1 MAWPGAQRPANNAQM
16 SHVSEVPTVSLP
28 GGGQLPLIG
37 FGTWKLKGYQA
48 EAAVTAAL
56 GAGYR
61 HLDTAVMYGNE
72 AEIGTAL
79 GNSGLA
85 REEIF
90 LTTKIRPSDA
100 GKEPAVLRRS
110 LRALRVDYVDLWL
123 IHWPPN
129 RRQLSRQLW
138 NEVRR
143 LRDEGL
149 VRDIGVS
156 NYDLDQI
163 DDLIAATGEA
173 PAVNQVPWS
182 PARYDPD
189 LLGGHRARG
198 VVLEGYSPLKGTQLD
213 HPVLTDIGRAHG
225 VSAAQVVLRWHVD
238 HAIPV
243 IPKSQRPERIAANL
257 DLTDFALTDA
267 EVAAVDGLA
276 VR

>member
-1 MAWPGAQRPANNAQM
+1 MT
-16 SHVSEVPTVSLP
+16 EIPTVDL
-28 GGGQLPLIG
+28 GGGATMPMVG
-37 FGTWKLKGYQA
+37 FGTWQLGGRRAY
-48 EAAVTAAL
+48 EAVRYAL
-56 GAGYR
+56 EVGYR
-61 HLDTAVMYGNE
+61 HLDTATMYRNE
-72 AEIGTAL
+72 HEVGQAL
-79 GNSGLA
+79 RDSGLDRA
-85 REEIF
+85 EVF
-90 LTTKIRPSDA
+90 VTTKLQPGNA
-100 GKEPAVLRRS
+100 GRARATLAES
-110 LRALRVDYVDLWL
+110 LRALGTDYVDLWL

-149 VRDIGVS
+149 ARDIGVS

-163 DDLIAATGEA
+163 DDLIETTGEA

-182 PARYDPD
+182 PARYDAA
-189 LLGGHRARG
+189 LLEGHRERG

-225 VSAAQVVLRWHVD
+225 VSAAQVVLRWHLD

-257 DLTDFALTDA
+257 DLMGFMLTEA
-267 EVAAVDGLA
+267 EVAAIDGLA
-276 VR
+276 DR

>member
-1 MAWPGAQRPANNAQM
+1 MTDNAQM
-16 SHVSEVPTVSLP
+16 SQAPEVPTVPLP
-28 GGGQLPLIG
+28 GGGRLPLIG

-48 EAAVTAAL
+48 EAAVEAAL
-56 GAGYR
+56 AAGYR

-72 AEIGTAL
+72 AEIGSAL
-79 GNSGLA
+79 GSSDLA
-85 REEIF
+85 REDIF

-110 LRALRVDYVDLWL
+110 LRALRADYVDLWL

-149 VRDIGVS
+149 ARDIGVS

-163 DDLIAATGEA
+163 DDLIEATGEA
-173 PAVNQVPWS
+173 LAVNQVSWS
-182 PARYDPD
+182 PARYDAG
-189 LLGGHRARG
+189 LLEGHRERG

-225 VSAAQVVLRWHVD
+225 VSAAQVVLRWHLD

-257 DLTDFALTDA
+257 DLMGFMLTEA
-267 EVAAVDGLA
+267 EVAAIDGLA
-276 VR
+276 DR

>member
-1 MAWPGAQRPANNAQM
+1 MADNAQM
-16 SHVSEVPTVSLP
+16 SQPPEVPALALP
-28 GGGQLPLIG
+28 GGGQLPLVG

-48 EAAVTAAL
+48 ESATEAAL
-56 GAGYR
+56 SAGYR
-61 HLDTAVMYGNE
+61 HIDTATMYGNE

-79 GNSGLA
+79 GNGGVA

-90 LTTKIRPSDA
+90 LTTKIRASDVGHEPS
-100 GKEPAVLRRS
+100 VLRRS

-129 RRQLSRQLW
+129 RRSDSRQLW
-138 NEVRR
+138 NELRR

-156 NYDLDQI
+156 NYDLAQI
-163 DDLIAATGEA
+163 DELIEATGEA

-182 PARYDPD
+182 PAQYDAA
-189 LLGGHRARG
+189 LLEGHLNRG

-213 HPVLTDIGRAHG
+213 HPVLTGIARAHG
-225 VSAAQVVLRWHVD
+225 VTAAQVVLRWHLD

-243 IPKSQRPERIAANL
+243 IPKSQRPERISANL
-257 DLTDFALTDA
+257 DLLGFALTDD
-267 EVAAVDGLA
+267 EVASIDGLG
-276 VR
+276 R

>member
-1 MAWPGAQRPANNAQM
+1 LTQ
-16 SHVSEVPTVSLP
+16 VSDAPEVPTVPLA
-28 GGGQLPLIG
+28 GGGQLPLVG
-37 FGTWKLKGYQA
+37 FGTWKLKGYRA

-56 GAGYR
+56 ADGYR

-85 REEIF
+85 REQVFI
-90 LTTKIRPSDA
+90 TTKIRPSDA
-100 GKEPAVLRRS
+100 GQEPAVLRRS

-123 IHWPPN
+123 IHWPP
-129 RRQLSRQLW
+129 RRRAGSRQLW
-138 NEVRR
+138 NELRR
-143 LRDEGL
+143 LRDENL

-156 NYDLDQI
+156 NYDLAQI
-163 DDLIAATGEA
+163 DDLIESTGEA

-189 LLGGHRARG
+189 LLEGHRARG
-198 VVLEGYSPLKGTQLD
+198 VVLEGYSPLKGTELN
-213 HPVLTDIGRAHG
+213 HPVLTDIARAHG

-257 DLTDFALTDA
+257 DLLGFALTDA
-267 EVAAVDGLA
+267 EVASIDRLT